1 MERRRLREE
10 LASLH
15 DELSRSASVD
25 PESREL
31 LVALARDIEVL
42 LERSEPRHTGE
53 EPPLVE
59 RLRAATE
66 RFEESHPALT
76 EAIGRIADQLAR
88 LGI

>member
-1 MERRRLREE
+1 
-10 LASLH
+10 
-15 DELSRSASVD
+15 VD

-31 LVALARDIEVL
+31 LVALARDIEAL
-42 LERSEPRHTGE
+42 LERTEPGGADD

>member
-1 MERRRLREE
+1 MERRRLQAE

-15 DELSRSASVD
+15 DELSRSRSVD

-31 LVALARDIEVL
+31 LVALAHDIEAL
-42 LERSEPRHTGE
+42 LERSEPRDADE
-53 EPPLVE
+53 ELPLVE

-88 LGI
+88 MGI

>member
-10 LASLH
+10 LAELH
-15 DELSRSASVD
+15 QELSRSRSVD
-25 PESREL
+25 PEARAL
-31 LVALARDIEVL
+31 LVELARDIEAL
-42 LERSEPRHTGE
+42 LERSEPAG